1 MGIFRFGLVLI
12 VFAPLI
18 GAQPLRL
25 ATGQAGGVYHELGA
39 GWAELEG
46 EAVGGIDITPV
57 MTAGSGESMRM
68 LGENGC
74 SLAIVQ
80 DGTAA
85 DGEVRLLAP
94 MHEEI
99 VHVLVNSGSEVRNL
113 ENLRGKRIA
122 IGPADSGTRQLVVP
136 LFRHF
141 GLGEGKYTPKFVG
154 AKEACRLLTV
164 GEIDA
169 AIVVT
174 GLGAPVIR
182 DAVSR
187 GGLRFMSLGDDP
199 GPGGVMAGFQAAYPF
214 VRPVLIP
221 RHAYPAENEGT
232 WAAPQKPIVS
242 AAVRSLLV
250 CRADLPERVA
260 ERVVRSLFTDRG
272 QLVQTHPA
280 AAQIREPRPDE
291 SFGFPVHPGAE
302 AYYRRGAPSFI
313 ERYAEVLAL
322 CISLLIG
329 LFGGLTALRRWIER
343 RKKDRIDV
351 FYGDLDSVL
360 ERLRQ
365 GELTR
370 SELTDAVDEVRRL
383 RHAAFQMLIAERLEA
398 DESFR
403 IFQVMTSD
411 CLYEI
416 RERLAN
422 D

>member
-1 MGIFRFGLVLI
+1 MLFV
-12 VFAPLI
+12 PTI
-18 GAQPLRL
+18 GAKSLKL
-25 ATGQAGGVYHELGA
+25 ATGQEGGVYHELGS
-39 GWAELEG
+39 GWAELERSADKG
-46 EAVGGIDITPV
+46 MDITPV
-57 MTAGSGESMRM
+57 KTAGSGESMRM

-85 DGEVRLLAP
+85 VGEVRLLAP

-99 VHVLVNSGSEVRNL
+99 VHVLVRDESEVKNL
-113 ENLRGKRIA
+113 GDLRTRKVA

-141 GLGEGKYTPKFVG
+141 GLEEDAFTPEFVG
-154 AKEACRLLTV
+154 AGEACRLLVT

-182 DAVSR
+182 DAVRR
-187 GGLRFMSLGDDP
+187 GGLRFISLGDDP

-214 VRPVLIP
+214 VRPTVIP
-221 RHAYPAENEGT
+221 RFAYPKGDSET
-232 WAAPQKPIVS
+232 WAAPRKPIVS
-242 AAVRSLLV
+242 AAVRSLMV
-250 CRADLPERVA
+250 CRADLSERVA
-260 ERVVRSLFTDRG
+260 ERLVRSLFADRG
-272 QLVQTHPA
+272 RLVQSHPA

-313 ERYAEVLAL
+313 ERYAEVIAL
-322 CISLLIG
+322 GVTLLIAV
-329 LFGGLTALRRWIER
+329 FGGLTALRRWVER
-343 RKKDRIDV
+343 RMKNRIDL

-365 GELTR
+365 GSLPQAELV
-370 SELTDAVDEVRRL
+370 SAADDVRRL
-383 RHAAFQMLIAERLEA
+383 RHDAFQMLIAERLEA

-411 CLYEI
+411 CLREI